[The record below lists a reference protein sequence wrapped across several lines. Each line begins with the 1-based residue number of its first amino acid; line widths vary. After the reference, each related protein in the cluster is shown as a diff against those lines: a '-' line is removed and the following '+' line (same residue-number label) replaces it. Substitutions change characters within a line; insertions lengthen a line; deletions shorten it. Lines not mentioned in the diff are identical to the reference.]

1 MAIIEVQAIPTNTA
15 GRTDLGDSPITA
27 EGVELP
33 EVAGEVV
40 EEEGITGPQQM
51 GELEA
56 AVVVVVVVV
65 VQVQAR
71 EEGAGHT
78 HPSVVPRVESAAVD
92 REHLVMATGGVLPLL
107 RLMTQQRLLSG
118 DRTGT
123 LRKAQLVCTVLCA

>member
-1 MAIIEVQAIPTNTA
+1 MVIIEVQAIPTNTA
-15 GRTDLGDSPITA
+15 GRTDLGGSPITA

-33 EVAGEVV
+33 EVPGEVVV
-40 EEEGITGPQQM
+40 EEEGITGSQQM

-56 AVVVVVVVV
+56 AVVVVVV
-65 VQVQAR
+65 QVQAR
-71 EEGAGHT
+71 EEEAGHT
-78 HPSVVPRVESAAVD
+78 HPPVVPRVESAAVD
-92 REHLVMATGGVLPLL
+92 RERLVMATGGVLLLL

>member
-1 MAIIEVQAIPTNTA
+1 M
-15 GRTDLGDSPITA
+15 A

-33 EVAGEVV
+33 EVAGEVVV

-56 AVVVVVVVV
+56 AVVVVV
-65 VQVQAR
+65 QVQAR
-71 EEGAGHT
+71 EEEVGHT
-78 HPSVVPRVESAAVD
+78 HPPVVPRVESAAVD
-92 REHLVMATGGVLPLL
+92 QEHLVMATGGVLLLL

>member
-56 AVVVVVVVV
+56 AVVVVVV
-65 VQVQAR
+65 QVQAR

-78 HPSVVPRVESAAVD
+78 HPPVVPRVESAAVD